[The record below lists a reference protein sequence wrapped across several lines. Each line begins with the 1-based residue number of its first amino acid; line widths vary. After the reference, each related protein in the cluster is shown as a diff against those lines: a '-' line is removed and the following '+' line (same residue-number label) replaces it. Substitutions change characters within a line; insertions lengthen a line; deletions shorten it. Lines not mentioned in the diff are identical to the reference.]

1 MNTPKGTDYM
11 LKNILLVDDEE
22 SIRKMVRAVLG
33 EDNYSFTEAS
43 NGVEALEIME
53 TQSFDLILTDV
64 IMPDCDGIE
73 LVMSVR
79 KKLPDIKVIVM
90 SGGGRV
96 RADHY
101 LNLAEKLGAARVFEK
116 PFNTAELRET
126 VAELLSEADAVVEN
140 NV

>member
-1 MNTPKGTDYM
+1 MMK
-11 LKNILLVDDEE
+11 KVLLVDDEE
-22 SIRKMVRAVLG
+22 SIRTMLRAVLSDPEYTFAEATNG
-33 EDNYSFTEAS
+33 TEALD
-43 NGVEALEIME
+43 VLEKGE
-53 TQSFDLILTDV
+53 FDLIITDV

-116 PFNTAELRET
+116 PFKTAELRET
-126 VAELLSEADAVVEN
+126 VKELLAETDSAPGEN
-140 NV
+140 V

>member
-1 MNTPKGTDYM
+1 M
-11 LKNILLVDDEE
+11 LKKILLVDDEK
-22 SIRKMVRAVLG
+22 SIRKMLRTVLG
-33 EDNYSFTEAS
+33 DDKYSFAEAS
-43 NGVEALEIME
+43 NGLEALAIME
-53 TQSFDLILTDV
+53 TQSIDLILTDV

-116 PFNTAELRET
+116 PFNTAELRDT
-126 VAELLSEADAVVEN
+126 VSELLMDAEPASEKSI
-140 NV
+140 

>member
-1 MNTPKGTDYM
+1 
-11 LKNILLVDDEE
+11 
-22 SIRKMVRAVLG
+22 
-33 EDNYSFTEAS
+33 
-43 NGVEALEIME
+43 
-53 TQSFDLILTDV
+53 
-64 IMPDCDGIE
+64 MPDCDGIE

-126 VAELLSEADAVVEN
+126 VSELLSETDSAVEK

>member
-1 MNTPKGTDYM
+1 M

-33 EDNYSFTEAS
+33 EKEYAFTEAS

-126 VAELLSEADAVVEN
+126 VSELLSETDSAVEN

>member
-1 MNTPKGTDYM
+1 MM
-11 LKNILLVDDEE
+11 KNILLVDDEE
-22 SIRKMVRAVLG
+22 SIRTMVRAVLSN
-33 EDNYSFTEAS
+33 ENYVFAEAN
-43 NGVEALEIME
+43 NGTEALEILE
-53 TQSFDLILTDV
+53 STEFDLIITDV

-101 LNLAEKLGAARVFEK
+101 LNLAEKLGAACVFEK

-126 VAELLSEADAVVEN
+126 VSTLLLEADSAPEETV
-140 NV
+140 

>member
-1 MNTPKGTDYM
+1 M

-33 EDNYSFTEAS
+33 EGRYSFAEAS
-43 NGVEALEIME
+43 NGVEALKIME

-73 LVMSVR
+73 LVLKVR

-126 VAELLSEADAVVEN
+126 VAELLIEAESATEKN
-140 NV
+140 I